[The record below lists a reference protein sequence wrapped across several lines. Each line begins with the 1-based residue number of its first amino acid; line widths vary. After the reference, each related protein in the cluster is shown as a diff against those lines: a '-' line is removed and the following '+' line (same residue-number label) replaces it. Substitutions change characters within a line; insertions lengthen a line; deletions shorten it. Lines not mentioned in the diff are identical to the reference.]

1 MESWGGIHL
10 TMEKEEYVF
19 PFERI
24 TAHAQIIS
32 MTPQTPATMSYL
44 ATDITQLNYNI
55 WICVGLGH
63 VTKPEKEVN
72 SIQTSD
78 A

>member
-1 MESWGGIHL
+1 MESWGCIHL

-24 TAHAQIIS
+24 NSHGQIIS
-32 MTPQTPATMSYL
+32 MTLPTPAALSYL
-44 ATDITQLNYNI
+44 ATDITQLNYI

>member
-10 TMEKEEYVF
+10 TMEKDKYVS

-24 TAHAQIIS
+24 NSHGQIIS
-32 MTPQTPATMSYL
+32 MSSPTPTTMSYL
-44 ATDITQLNYNI
+44 AIDITHLNYNI

-72 SIQTSD
+72 NIQISD